1 MAFRFA
7 SNKSNFTV
15 LRIERAIT
23 PKTCIHTHTVHT
35 ASQAFII
42 RIVYSLFIFSFVQI
56 RISVNRT
63 LHMRNKERA
72 RVAAITSGKENYTNT
87 LQHTHF
93 TGLLAAQLAVSL
105 ALAVYHCR
113 KLRQVFFI
121 SVFASLRFDFPLFP
135 FVFLLLCFLLFHLPF
150 FCFQFNIYF
159 PSHHWCR
166 IRAVPIVFCVCG
178 FFVFVFVFF
187 LLSFTSSVN
196 RSKLL
201 NG

>member
-121 SVFASLRFDFPLFP
+121 CFCFPPFRFSSFSVCFPLALFSIVSP
-135 FVFLLLCFLLFHLPF
+135 PLFLFSIQYLFSVPPLVSYPCGTYCILCMWL
-150 FCFQFNIYF
+150 FCFCFCFF
-159 PSHHWCR
+159 PSFIH
-166 IRAVPIVFCVCG
+166 VLF
-178 FFVFVFVFF
+178 
-187 LLSFTSSVN
+187 
-196 RSKLL
+196 
-201 NG
+201 